1 MALAAVH
8 DVRLHYQRREGAGG
22 LPVVLVHGLAANLA
36 FWYLTVVPAL
46 PPDLPVVLYDL
57 RGHGRSEMPRT
68 QYTTADMA
76 EDLHALLGHLAI
88 DRAHLVGHSFGGSVA
103 LHLAVLHPEEVAS
116 LVLADARVAA
126 LQPWPRDVSRLA
138 QLPDLAGAAPLS
150 PRAPARRPR
159 PDRGRR
165 RWRQLLDQ
173 TTARRDIAQEAG
185 LTRERIAS
193 LGTESLLIYGSRSHC
208 LPSCDGLGATLGR
221 SRTVLV
227 PDAGHFHPVERPVLF
242 AREVQAFVR
251 GVG

>member
-1 MALAAVH
+1 
-8 DVRLHYQRREGAGG
+8 
-22 LPVVLVHGLAANLA
+22 
-36 FWYLTVVPAL
+36 
-46 PPDLPVVLYDL
+46 
-57 RGHGRSEMPRT
+57 
-68 QYTTADMA
+68 
-76 EDLHALLGHLAI
+76 
-88 DRAHLVGHSFGGSVA
+88 VA

-138 QLPDLAGAAPLS
+138 HLPDLAGAAPLS
-150 PRAPARRPR
+150 PLPPARRPR

-173 TTARRDIAQEAG
+173 TTARRDIAQVAG
-185 LTRERIAS
+185 LTRERIAA
-193 LGTESLLIYGSRSHC
+193 LGTESLLIYGTRSHC

-251 GVG
+251 GAG